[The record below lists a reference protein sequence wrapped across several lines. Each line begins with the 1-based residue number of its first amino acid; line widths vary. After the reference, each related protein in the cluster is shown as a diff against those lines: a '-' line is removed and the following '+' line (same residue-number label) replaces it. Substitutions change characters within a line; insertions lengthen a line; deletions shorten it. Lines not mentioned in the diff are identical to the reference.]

1 MKAAPS
7 KRFSRLKLIEW
18 WEQKKIAGSK
28 VLVVGAGAL
37 GNEIL
42 KNCALIGV
50 GNILIVD
57 EDIIEESNLCRSV
70 LFRESDIGKS
80 KAKIAAQALRRIYN
94 RCKVQFIKGNV
105 ITDVGLGAFRW
116 ADVVIG
122 AVDNRQA
129 RVWINRCCFRLGRPW
144 IDCGIE
150 RIEGIVRFFV
160 PPGGACYECTMSETD
175 WTLLQQRK
183 SCSGLARGKDSL
195 GKVPT
200 TPTTAS
206 VIGGMAVQE
215 ALKYIHGLETLEG
228 RGFVFNGMT
237 HDSYVVEYQRKKDCF
252 GHESSGR
259 VVSLSKPSDRMTV
272 DELLRRARR
281 DLGRKAVIEL
291 NNEMISSLYCKKC
304 ERTVGKFMALED
316 LTQKDVRCR
325 KCRRAMS
332 FRAFRTICGDEYF
345 LDRRVADIGIP
356 AFDIIAARAASRI
369 LYYEFSKDA
378 KKVLGP
384 LR

>member
-1 MKAAPS
+1 M
-7 KRFSRLKLIEW
+7 
-18 WEQKKIAGSK
+18 
-28 VLVVGAGAL
+28 VGA
-37 GNEIL
+37 EKDCCL
-42 KNCALIGV
+42 KGSCHRGRGSRV
-50 GNILIVD
+50 VD
-57 EDIIEESNLCRSV
+57 EDVIEEANLSRSV
-70 LFRESDIGKS
+70 LFGESDVGKS
-80 KAKIAAQALRRIYN
+80 KAKIAAQAVRHIY
-94 RCKVQFIKGNV
+94 RGCKVQFIRGNV
-105 ITDVGLGAFRW
+105 ITNVGLGVFRW

-129 RVWINRCCFRLGRPW
+129 RVWINRCCFKLGRPW

-160 PPGGACYECTMSETD
+160 PSNGPCYECTMSETD

-183 SCSGLARGKDSL
+183 SCGALARARDTL
-195 GKVPT
+195 DKVPT

-215 ALKYIHGLETLEG
+215 LLKYIHGLETLEG
-228 RGFVFNGMT
+228 KGFVFNGLT

-259 VVSLSKPSDRMTV
+259 VIPLSKPSDGLSV
-272 DELLRRARR
+272 ADLLRRVRR
-281 DLGRKAVIEL
+281 DLGKKAVIEL

-304 ERTVGKFMALED
+304 DRTIRKFVALED
-316 LTQKDVRCR
+316 ATQKDVRCP
-325 KCRRAMS
+325 KCHGVMT
-332 FRAFRTICGDEYF
+332 FRAFRTICGDESF
-345 LDRRVADIGIP
+345 LDRAISTIGIP
-356 AFDIIAARAASRI
+356 AFDIISARAGTRV
-369 LYYEFSKDA
+369 LHYEFSKDA